1 MNFNKLKD
9 KVMKLDYARYYR
21 IMVYL
26 LVIFKATG
34 KLSAV
39 GWYPILALIWIPLVI
54 WSTKEVVIEDKNNF
68 HNDKE

>member
-26 LVIFKATG
+26 LIIFKATG
-34 KLSAV
+34 KLPSI
-39 GWYPILALIWIPLVI
+39 GWYPILALVWIPIVI
-54 WSTKEVVIEDKNNF
+54 WSTKEVVIEVKDTS